1 MRSARDRRR
10 TLAWRSGM
18 INHHTERIMPKTKVA
33 LTLDSTL
40 LERVDELVQR
50 RRFRNRSQAI
60 EAALADKL
68 QRLARTRLAR
78 ESAKLN
84 SRDEK
89 GLADEGLADDL
100 ASWPE
105 Y

>member
-1 MRSARDRRR
+1 M
-10 TLAWRSGM
+10 
-18 INHHTERIMPKTKVA
+18 NHPTEMPKTKVA
-33 LTLDSTL
+33 LTLDAAL
-40 LERVDELVQR
+40 IEQVDELVER

-68 QRLARTRLAR
+68 RRLARTRLAT
-78 ESAKLN
+78 ESAKLTP
-84 SRDEK
+84 RDERR
-89 GLADEGLADDL
+89 LADEGLVDDL

>member
-1 MRSARDRRR
+1 
-10 TLAWRSGM
+10 
-18 INHHTERIMPKTKVA
+18 MPKTKVA
-33 LTLDSTL
+33 LTLDAEL
-40 LERVDELVQR
+40 VERVDELVAR

-68 QRLARTRLAR
+68 QRLARTQLAR
-78 ESAKLN
+78 ESAKVN
-84 SRDEK
+84 VRAEK
-89 GLADEGLADDL
+89 RLADEGLAEDF

>member
-1 MRSARDRRR
+1 
-10 TLAWRSGM
+10 
-18 INHHTERIMPKTKVA
+18 MPKTKVA
-33 LTLDSTL
+33 LTLDAEL
-40 LERVDELVQR
+40 VERVDELVGK
-50 RRFRNRSQAI
+50 RRFRSRSQAI

-78 ESAKLN
+78 EAAKLN
-84 SRDEK
+84 VREEQR
-89 GLADEGLADDL
+89 LADEGLADDF